1 MTTGLYRFSRNPMY
15 VAVTRDADG
24 MGHEFCVGRTRP
36 ICRVR
41 HRRIPPASGIRG
53 RTLARAHSRRTSG
66 TSTRRA
72 CPAGCCE
79 RANPLGFGHTPA
91 IAGARGIP
99 NVEEYIPGSLAGL
112 GAFIALASLP
122 SQADTLRNGF
132 SVERLSR
139 VDAVLD
145 SYVNDGRVAGIVAL
159 VLRDG
164 KPVYQHAVGW
174 ADKEAGRKMTMDT
187 EFRIASQT
195 KALTSVAILQLME
208 EGKLTVNDRAGK
220 WIPTFEKTQVST
232 QERERRRHQPWWRPS
247 VRSTSRTCSRT
258 PPAFPTAPSPRSPQ
272 PTRPRAWGRPPV
284 TAITLPTRTNP
295 SATSMER
302 LGTLPFVAQPGDR
315 WVYGYNTDILGCIVE
330 KASGVSLDEF
340 IRTHITGPLG
350 MKDTY
355 FFLPPE
361 KRERFAAVY
370 GSDADGKAVRQ
381 PEGQK
386 GQGHYVDGP
395 RKSFSGGA
403 GLVSTAHDY
412 ATFLEA
418 LRNGGALGKV
428 RILSPHAVQLMT
440 TNQVGKL
447 RGETANRLRLRIRDP
462 RPYGNSGME
471 SVGSWGWGGAYGT
484 YYRVDPEER
493 LVTVMMIQLL
503 PNSTDLKDKF
513 TASIYQALLELNF
526 GRNMPVRSR

>member
-1 MTTGLYRFSRNPMY
+1 MSKK
-15 VAVTRDADG
+15 
-24 MGHEFCVGRTRP
+24 
-36 ICRVR
+36 I
-41 HRRIPPASGIRG
+41 S
-53 RTLARAHSRRTSG
+53 LAA
-66 TSTRRA
+66 
-72 CPAGCCE
+72 
-79 RANPLGFGHTPA
+79 
-91 IAGARGIP
+91 
-99 NVEEYIPGSLAGL
+99 LAGL

-164 KPVYQHAVGW
+164 KPVYQRAVGW

-232 QERERRRHQPWWRPS
+232 KNENGVGTTLIAAKRPIQVKDLLTHTAGIS
-247 VRSTSRTCSRT
+247 YGTE
-258 PPAFPTAPSPRSPQ
+258 PEIAAAYEAKGLGPATGYGYYFADKDEP
-272 PTRPRAWGRPPV
+272 
-284 TAITLPTRTNP
+284 ICE
-295 SATSMER
+295 SMER

-403 GLVSTAHDY
+403 GLVSTARDY

-428 RILSPHAVQLMT
+428 RILSPHTVQLMT

-447 RGETANRLRLRIRDP
+447 RGENANGFGYGFETRD
-462 RPYGNSGME
+462 RYGNGGME

-484 YYRVDPEER
+484 YYQVDPAEH

-513 TASIYQALLELNF
+513 TASIYQALLD
-526 GRNMPVRSR
+526 